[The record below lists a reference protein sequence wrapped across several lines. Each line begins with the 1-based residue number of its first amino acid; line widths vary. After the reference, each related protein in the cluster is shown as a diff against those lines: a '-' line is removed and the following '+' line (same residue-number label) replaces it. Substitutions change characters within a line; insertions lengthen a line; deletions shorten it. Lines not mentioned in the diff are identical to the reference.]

1 MANEAEIVDLK
12 AQNQLAEEQ
21 SPEEILAWVTST
33 WAPDAVLTMSF
44 QHEGVVIAHMLRQI
58 APATPVLFIDTGYHF
73 PETLAYRDELV
84 EHFGLQ
90 IRNLSSAMPRGE
102 FLAQYGDTLYESD
115 PDLCCKIN
123 KVDPMQLALNGVAA
137 WINGRRRDQA
147 TTRSQ
152 MNILERLGGG
162 IVKINPLANWKA
174 KNTWEYMQK
183 HEIPTHPLFDQGYA
197 SIGCAPCTRPVLAGE
212 DERAGRWAGRGKTE
226 CGLHTIGMAPDEDAP
241 SDEAD
246 RAAEDRP
253 ARS

>member
-123 KVDPMQLALNGVAA
+123 K
-137 WINGRRRDQA
+137 
-147 TTRSQ
+147 
-152 MNILERLGGG
+152 
-162 IVKINPLANWKA
+162 
-174 KNTWEYMQK
+174 
-183 HEIPTHPLFDQGYA
+183 
-197 SIGCAPCTRPVLAGE
+197 
-212 DERAGRWAGRGKTE
+212 
-226 CGLHTIGMAPDEDAP
+226 
-241 SDEAD
+241 
-246 RAAEDRP
+246 
-253 ARS
+253 